1 MTEQENIPLALQNR
15 LLGCLLSAMVSKY
28 GEIELVVEENALPVH
43 ITQKSDD
50 TFHICLLS
58 HTIH

>member
-1 MTEQENIPLALQNR
+1 MTENEIPLVIQNR
-15 LLGCLLSAMVSKY
+15 LLGHLLSAMVSKY

-58 HTIH
+58 NTIH